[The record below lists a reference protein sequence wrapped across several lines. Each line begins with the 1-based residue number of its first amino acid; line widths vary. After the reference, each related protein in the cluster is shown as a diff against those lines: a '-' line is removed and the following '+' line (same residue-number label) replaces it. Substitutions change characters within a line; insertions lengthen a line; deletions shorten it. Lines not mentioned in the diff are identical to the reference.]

1 MPNADYTDAEVQGLI
16 RQMRIEGWTVKF
28 DYYCGRDE
36 WATNSTTRAN
46 RKVWVSYPKCLGSF
60 KANRGPINFRGC
72 RISNFSSMDGWNPD
86 VHAEWSCKFY
96 IRNANGGYNKAEMW
110 PNDITLAYDLDWCI
124 SHAKELHA
132 TTQDPAIIS
141 RSQLP
146 DPLPLMPTPNRQ
158 YWRQRET
165 TFGDGEDKTPALGFY
180 FETMAY
186 SVHVMGVVSIA
197 GDCSVSVIASTTP
210 GNKAWFLVSC
220 AGTKG
225 NFKIITDGDSF
236 HPIRHIGRK
245 RENQFKISDVKVENV
260 DLSRWTQNDG
270 MNVKQAVTQFAN
282 WYAEQFK

>member
-1 MPNADYTDAEVQGLI
+1 MVENISDADAILQPRLTLPKGVRLVRPAGDSPVQIEGADETQLVWEVEADETVQGNCLLEIKVGEKVVATAALAMQFLPAVKIDKPPYIPEPQPVQTSILI
-16 RQMRIEGWTVKF
+16 GAHHCPLWEADKPRMWDNV
-28 DYYCGRDE
+28 
-36 WATNSTTRAN
+36 
-46 RKVWVSYPKCLGSF
+46 RKHPE
-60 KANRGPINFRGC
+60 R
-72 RISNFSSMDGWNPD
+72 
-86 VHAEWSCKFY
+86 
-96 IRNANGGYNKAEMW
+96 
-110 PNDITLAYDLDWCI
+110 
-124 SHAKELHA
+124 
-132 TTQDPAIIS
+132 
-141 RSQLP
+141 
-146 DPLPLMPTPNRQ
+146 
-158 YWRQRET
+158 
-165 TFGDGEDKTPALGFY
+165 TPALGFY